1 MQVYKTPLREYKFL
15 LEDFLNLKDHKILTN
30 RSLEIDD
37 LLMILEEGSK
47 MCEETLLPL
56 NITGDAEGCT
66 FDKGKVIA
74 PKGFKEAYKIFAE
87 NGWQGI
93 KVNEKFGGQ
102 DLPYIMN
109 MFLDEMVSSTNMS
122 FGLYPGLTANAID
135 AIEKN
140 ASEEL
145 KQLYLPH
152 LTSGKW
158 TGTMNL
164 TEPQC
169 GTDLGLSKTMAKPN
183 DDGSYNITGTKIFIT
198 CGEHDLSENVVHL
211 VLARTPN
218 APDGIKGISLFLVPK
233 IIPEN
238 DGTLNIVNNVKCGSI
253 EKKMGI
259 KASPTCVM
267 HYEEAKGWLVGEL
280 NKGMKAMFIMM
291 NGARLF
297 VGIQGIGL
305 SETAYQ
311 SALHYS
317 KERLQGKLP
326 ESKNIADPII
336 VHPEIRK
343 NLMYMK
349 SVNDGIRG
357 LMLKAGNAF
366 DIIDSDQTSKLSQTS
381 ENLIALLTPILKS
394 FATDKALEITNNAL
408 QIYGGHGYI
417 TDHGMEQLVRDARI
431 LPIYEGTNGIQAL
444 DLIGRKFNI
453 HDGQI
458 INEYLDE
465 IEGFLIANVDDQN
478 MQKFIELFKSS
489 FIDLKDCVDFIRL
502 IDTKNTKE
510 INAHAMD
517 FLNTFALVA
526 VGYTWLQFIKVSQDK
541 IKEKNDPFYLSK
553 IQLGEFFMTKV
564 IFETKRFKNN
574 IYSSGNLYNHFSDNY
589 FETGSQQ

>member
-1 MQVYKTPLREYKFL
+1 MQVYKTPIREYKFL
-15 LEDFLNLKDHKILTN
+15 LEDFLKLNNNKILTD

-37 LLMILEEGSK
+37 LLMILEEASK

-56 NITGDAEGCT
+56 NTVGDNEGCI
-66 FDKGKVIA
+66 FDNGKVIA
-74 PKGFKEAYKIFAE
+74 PKGFKEAYKVFSE

-93 KVNEKFGGQ
+93 KVKEKYGGQ
-102 DLPYIMN
+102 NLPYIMN

-135 AIEKN
+135 AIEKS
-140 ASEEL
+140 ATDEL
-145 KQLYLPH
+145 KQIYLPH

-169 GTDLGLSKTMAKPN
+169 GTDLGLSKTMATPN

-198 CGEHDLSENVVHL
+198 CGEHDLSENVIHL

-218 APDGIKGISLFLVPK
+218 APAGIKGISLFLVPK
-233 IIPEN
+233 ILPRK
-238 DGTLNIVNNVKCGSI
+238 DGTLDKENNVKCGSI

-267 HYEEAKGWLVGEL
+267 HYEDAKGWLVGDL
-280 NKGMKAMFIMM
+280 NKGMKAIFIMM

-305 SETAYQ
+305 SETAFQ

-317 KERLQGKLP
+317 KERVQGKLP
-326 ESKNIADPII
+326 DSENVADPII

-343 NLMYMK
+343 NLMFMK
-349 SVNDGIRG
+349 SLNDGIRG
-357 LMLKAGNAF
+357 LMLKAGHAF
-366 DIIDSDQTSKLSQTS
+366 DIIESDQNEELTKSSD
-381 ENLIALLTPILKS
+381 NLIALLTPILKS
-394 FATDKALEITNNAL
+394 FATDKSMEITNQAL

-431 LPIYEGTNGIQAL
+431 TPIYEGTNGIQAL

-453 HDGQI
+453 HNGLI
-458 INEYLDE
+458 INQYLDE
-465 IEGFLIANVDDQN
+465 INKFLEDNKDDKKLH
-478 MQKFIELFKSS
+478 KFIKLFNPSYN
-489 FIDLKDCVDFIRL
+489 DLKESIKFI
-502 IDTKNTKE
+502 KE
-510 INAHAMD
+510 IPLNSTQEINSHAVD
-517 FLNTFALVA
+517 LLNLFALVA
-526 VGYTWLQFIKVSQDK
+526 VGFTWLEFIHVSITKTEDQD
-541 IKEKNDPFYLSK
+541 DDFYLAK
-553 IQLGEFFMTKV
+553 IQLGEFYLTKV
-564 IFETKRFKNN
+564 ILETQKFKNN
-574 IYSSGNLYNHFSDNY
+574 IISSGKLYNEFQDKY
-589 FETGSQQ
+589 FEVGI

>member
-1 MQVYKTPLREYKFL
+1 MQVYKTPIREYRFL
-15 LEDFLNLKDHKILTN
+15 LEDFLKLNSSKILTD

-37 LLMILEEGSK
+37 LLMIIEEASK

-56 NITGDAEGCT
+56 NAIGDSEGCV
-66 FDKGKVIA
+66 FEDGKVIA
-74 PKGFKEAYKIFAE
+74 PKGFKEAYKVFSE

-93 KVNEKFGGQ
+93 KVKEKYGGQ
-102 DLPYIMN
+102 ELPYIMN

-135 AIEKN
+135 AIEKS
-140 ASEEL
+140 ATDEL

-169 GTDLGLSKTMAKPN
+169 GTDLGLSKTMATPN

-211 VLARTPN
+211 VLARTPK
-218 APDGIKGISLFLVPK
+218 APEGIKGISLFLVPK
-233 IIPEN
+233 ILPN
-238 DGTLNIVNNVKCGSI
+238 KDGTLDSPNNVKCGSI

-267 HYEEAKGWLVGEL
+267 HYEDAKGWLVGDL

-305 SETAYQ
+305 SETAFQ
-311 SALHYS
+311 SSLHYA
-317 KERLQGKLP
+317 KERVQGKLP
-326 ESKNIADPII
+326 ESENIADPII

-343 NLMYMK
+343 NLMFMK
-349 SVNDGIRG
+349 SMNDGIRG
-357 LMLKAGNAF
+357 LMIKAGHAF
-366 DIIDSDQTSKLSQTS
+366 DLIDTDQNQELSESS

-394 FATDKALEITNNAL
+394 FATDKSMEITNQAL

-431 LPIYEGTNGIQAL
+431 TPIYEGTNGIQAL

-453 HDGQI
+453 HDGLI
-458 INEYLDE
+458 INQYLDN
-465 IEGFLIANVDDQN
+465 IDRFLDEHKDNSKMA
-478 MQKFIELFKSS
+478 KFFKLFEPSYN
-489 FIDLKDCVDFIRL
+489 DLKECIDFIKR
-502 IDTKNTKE
+502 TEATNSQE
-510 INAHAMD
+510 INSHAVD
-517 FLNTFALVA
+517 FLNIFALVA
-526 VGYTWLQFIKVSQDK
+526 VGFTWLEFISISLNK
-541 IKEKNDPFYLSK
+541 IENKEDDFYFSK
-553 IQLGEFFMTKV
+553 IQLGDFYLTKV
-564 IFETKRFKNN
+564 IFETQKFKNN
-574 IYSSGNLYNHFSDNY
+574 IYSSGKLYNE
-589 FETGSQQ
+589 FEDKFFEAGI

>member
-1 MQVYKTPLREYKFL
+1 MQVYKTPIREYKFL
-15 LEDFLNLKDHKILTN
+15 LEDFLKLNNNKILTD

-37 LLMILEEGSK
+37 LLMILEEASK

-56 NITGDAEGCT
+56 NTVGDNEV
-66 FDKGKVIA
+66 FSK
-74 PKGFKEAYKIFAE
+74 

-93 KVNEKFGGQ
+93 KVKEKYGGQ
-102 DLPYIMN
+102 NLPYIMN

-135 AIEKN
+135 AIEKS
-140 ASEEL
+140 ATDEL
-145 KQLYLPH
+145 KQIYLPH

-169 GTDLGLSKTMAKPN
+169 GTDLGLSKTMATPN

-198 CGEHDLSENVVHL
+198 CGEHDLSENVIHL

-218 APDGIKGISLFLVPK
+218 APAGIRGISLFLVPK
-233 IIPEN
+233 ILPRK
-238 DGTLNIVNNVKCGSI
+238 DGTLDKENNVKCGSI

-267 HYEEAKGWLVGEL
+267 HYEDAKGWLVGDL

-305 SETAYQ
+305 SETAFQ

-317 KERLQGKLP
+317 KERVQGKLP
-326 ESKNIADPII
+326 DSENLADPII

-343 NLMYMK
+343 NLMFMK
-349 SVNDGIRG
+349 SMNDGIRG
-357 LMLKAGNAF
+357 LMLKAGHAF
-366 DIIDSDQTSKLSQTS
+366 DIIESDQNEELTKSSD
-381 ENLIALLTPILKS
+381 NLIALLTPILKS
-394 FATDKALEITNNAL
+394 FATDKSMEITNQAL

-431 LPIYEGTNGIQAL
+431 TPIYEGTNGIQAL

-453 HDGQI
+453 HNGLI
-458 INEYLDE
+458 INQYLDE
-465 IEGFLIANVDDQN
+465 INEFLEDNKDDKKLH
-478 MQKFIELFKSS
+478 KFIKLFNPSYN
-489 FIDLKDCVDFIRL
+489 DLKESIKFI
-502 IDTKNTKE
+502 KE
-510 INAHAMD
+510 IPLNSTQEINSHAVD
-517 FLNTFALVA
+517 LLNLFALVA
-526 VGYTWLQFIKVSQDK
+526 VGFTWLEFIHVSITKTEDQED
-541 IKEKNDPFYLSK
+541 DFYLAK
-553 IQLGEFFMTKV
+553 IQLGEFYLTKV
-564 IFETKRFKNN
+564 ILETQKFKNN
-574 IYSSGNLYNHFSDNY
+574 IISSGKLYNEFQDKY
-589 FETGSQQ
+589 FEVGI